1 MTDFEVAVLTNEF
14 LNSLQGRID
23 TYLVGLFAML
33 MTSYFVA
40 AKLSRLMAGL
50 VIGLFSLYCVVL
62 GYATY
67 TSIWR
72 VRVLVQEYT
81 SGSNESFPWILEL
94 PGFNPALAIPV
105 LLIGAY
111 VGAIWFFFH
120 ARKNPY
126 DAALE

>member
-1 MTDFEVAVLTNEF
+1 MSDFEVAVLTNEF

-33 MTSYFVA
+33 VTSYFVA

-50 VIGLFSLYCVVL
+50 VVSLFSLYCVIL

-72 VRVLVQEYT
+72 VKVLVRDY
-81 SGSNESFPWILEL
+81 GSASDKSFPWILDL
-94 PGFNPALAIPV
+94 PGFDPALAIPI
-105 LLIGAY
+105 LLVGAY
-111 VGAIWFFFH
+111 GGAIWFFFY
-120 ARKNPY
+120 ARRNPF
-126 DAALE
+126 EPSI